1 VLVLLGPLQGGPQDS
16 LEKLG
21 PLNDPNEEK
30 GETMN
35 DQTRVLIR
43 QGSRELSPEEVEQV
57 GGGFNTL
64 SITWG
69 PNGRDGD
76 GLLGDS

>member
-1 VLVLLGPLQGGPQDS
+1 
-16 LEKLG
+16 
-21 PLNDPNEEK
+21 
-30 GETMN
+30 MN

-43 QGSRELSPEEVEQV
+43 KGARELSSEEVKQV

-64 SITWG
+64 VITFG

-76 GLLGDS
+76 GLPGES

>member
-1 VLVLLGPLQGGPQDS
+1 MIQN
-16 LEKLG
+16 EKRS
-21 PLNDPNEEK
+21 K
-30 GETMN
+30 TMN

-43 QGSRELSPEEVEQV
+43 KGARELSSEEVEQV

-76 GLLGDS
+76 GLLGEA